1 LFILGA
7 QMAHRRGESRTQAA
21 LFPVMLD
28 DLVAPDALVRVIDAW
43 IGSLNLTTLGFS
55 KTQPQR
61 MGRPPYDPA
70 DLLKLYVCGYLNGV
84 RSSRAL
90 ERECHRNVEVMW
102 LLGRLAPDHKTIAE
116 FRRENSAALV
126 AVSASFVQFA
136 RQARLIQGEL
146 VAIDGS
152 KIRAVA
158 SKKALARKI
167 DLQRTQQAISEEIAN
182 YLSRLDNA
190 DQDESGETTDRK
202 AVQAALTRLQQ
213 RQAEIHDEIERM
225 DGSESTL
232 SVQGESQARAM
243 KSLHGAPGYNLQ
255 TAVDAHS
262 HLIVHHEVC
271 NDTSDIKQLA
281 PMAQTTT
288 QVLDAMPTVLADA
301 GYANADHLQLL
312 EQAGQKA
319 FVATLESGNPRGK
332 GQYYRLEAFTYDRE
346 RDCYVCPA
354 NELLQRRQVLR
365 KEKTVVYAA
374 PAERCRACALKPQCT
389 GAQQRFVSRLLN
401 ADAVEANARR
411 VAQQP
416 EMMKLRR
423 RTVEHPFGTI
433 KHEILRNARLLMRG
447 LKGAKGELSLA
458 VLAYNLKR
466 LTNWKGTGWTLAAI
480 RA

>member
-1 LFILGA
+1 
-7 QMAHRRGESRTQAA
+7 MAHRRGESRTQAA

-28 DLVAPDALVRVIDAW
+28 DLVAPDAVVRVVDAW
-43 IGSLNLTTLGFS
+43 IGTLNLTRMGFL
-55 KTQPQR
+55 KTQAQR

-116 FRRENSAALV
+116 FRRQNSAALI
-126 AVSASFVQFA
+126 AVSAAFVQFA
-136 RQARLIQGEL
+136 RAERLIQGEL

-158 SKKALARKI
+158 SKKALRRKV
-167 DLQRTQQAISEEIAN
+167 DLQRTQEAITEEITG
-182 YLSRLDNA
+182 YLVRLDSA
-190 DQDESGETTDRK
+190 DQNENGEAINYS
-202 AVQAALTRLQQ
+202 AVQAALTRLKR
-213 RQAEIHDEIERM
+213 RQGELNGEIERLES
-225 DGSESTL
+225 GRSTL
-232 SVQGESQARAM
+232 SVQGEPEARAM

-271 NDTSDIKQLA
+271 NEGSDIGQLA
-281 PMAQTTT
+281 PMAQGATR
-288 QVLDAMPTVLADA
+288 VLEAAPTVVADA
-301 GYANADHLQLL
+301 GYANGEHLQLL
-312 EQAGQKA
+312 ADVGQTA
-319 FVATLESGNPRGK
+319 YVATREHANNQGEGD
-332 GQYYRLEAFTYDRE
+332 YYQATAFRYDRE
-346 RDCYVCPA
+346 GDFYVCPA
-354 NELLQRRQVLR
+354 NALLRRKQTMR
-365 KEKTVVYAA
+365 KENCMVYAA
-374 PAERCRACALKPQCT
+374 PAENCASCTLKPQCT
-389 GAQQRFVSRLLN
+389 GAKQRFVRRLFY
-401 ADAVEANARR
+401 AATVEANASR
-411 VAQQP
+411 VAAQP

-466 LTNWKGTGWTLAAI
+466 LTNWKGTHWVLTAV

>member
-1 LFILGA
+1 
-7 QMAHRRGESRTQAA
+7 MAHRRGESRTQAA

-28 DLVAPDALVRVIDAW
+28 ELVSPDALVRVVDAW
-43 IGSLNLTTLGFS
+43 IQSLDLTRMGFS
-55 KTQPQR
+55 KTQAQV

-116 FRRENSAALV
+116 FRRQNSSALV
-126 AVSASFVQFA
+126 AVSAAFIQFA
-136 RQARLIQGEL
+136 RQARLIQGAL

-158 SKKALARKI
+158 SKKALGRKV
-167 DLQRTQQAISEEIAN
+167 DLQRSHQAITEEVTD
-182 YLSRLDNA
+182 YLSRLEKA
-190 DQDESGETTDRK
+190 DQDEGGEATNRS

-213 RQAEIHDEIERM
+213 RQGELHDEIERM
-225 DGSESTL
+225 ENSRSTL
-232 SVQGESQARAM
+232 SVQGEPQARSM

-271 NDTSDIKQLA
+271 NDTSDSGQLA
-281 PMAQTTT
+281 PMAQATA
-288 QVLDAMPTVLADA
+288 QVLKATPIVVADA
-301 GYANADHLQLL
+301 GYANADHLQQLA
-312 EQAGQKA
+312 EAGQTA
-319 FVATLESGNPRGK
+319 FVATLESGNPKGK
-332 GQYYRLEAFTYDRE
+332 GEYYRLAAFTYDRE
-346 RDCYVCPA
+346 RDCYICPA
-354 NELLQRRQVLR
+354 NELLRRKQVMR
-365 KEKTVVYAA
+365 NEKCVNYAA
-374 PAERCRACALKPQCT
+374 PAARSASCTLKPRCT
-389 GAQQRFVSRLLN
+389 GAKQWSVSRLLN

-411 VAQQP
+411 VAEQP

-447 LKGAKGELSLA
+447 WREQKES
-458 VLAYNLKR
+458 
-466 LTNWKGTGWTLAAI
+466 
-480 RA
+480 

>member
-1 LFILGA
+1 MGE

-28 DLVAPDALVRVIDAW
+28 DLVGPDALVRVIDAW
-43 IGSLNLTTLGFS
+43 IGSLDLGTLGFS
-55 KTQPQR
+55 KTQAQR

-158 SKKALARKI
+158 SKKAVARKV

-213 RQAEIHDEIERM
+213 RQAGIDDEIERM
-225 DGSESTL
+225 EGSDSTL
-232 SVQGESQARAM
+232 SVQGEPQARAM

-271 NDTSDIKQLA
+271 NDTSDAKQLA
-281 PMAQTTT
+281 PMAQATT
-288 QVLDAMPTVLADA
+288 QVLDATPTVVADA

-319 FVATLESGNPRGK
+319 FVATLESGNPRGE
-332 GQYYRLEAFTYDRE
+332 YFRLAAFTYDRE

-354 NELLQRRQVLR
+354 NELMQRRQILH
-365 KEKTVVYAA
+365 KKKTVVYAA
-374 PAERCRACALKPQCT
+374 PAERCRDCALKPQCT

-411 VAQQP
+411 IAEHP

-447 LKGAKGELSLA
+447 LSGAKGELSLA

-466 LTNWKGTGWTLAAI
+466 LTNWKGARWTMAAI

>member
-1 LFILGA
+1 MGA
-7 QMAHRRGESRTQAA
+7 QMAHRRGEGRTQSA

-28 DLVAPDALVRVIDAW
+28 DLVGPDALVRVIDAW
-43 IGSLNLTTLGFS
+43 IGSLNLTALGFS
-55 KTQPQR
+55 KTLAQR

-102 LLGRLAPDHKTIAE
+102 LLGRLAPDHKTIAD
-116 FRRENSAALV
+116 FRRENSAA
-126 AVSASFVQFA
+126 FVQFA
-136 RQARLIQGEL
+136 RQARLIRGEL

-158 SKKALARKI
+158 SKKALTRKV
-167 DLQRTQQAISEEIAN
+167 DLQRTQQAITEEITG

-190 DQDESGETTDRK
+190 DQHESGEATDRK

-213 RQAEIHDEIERM
+213 RQAEIHHEIERM
-225 DGSESTL
+225 ESSESTL
-232 SVQGESQARAM
+232 SVQGEPQARAM

-262 HLIVHHEVC
+262 HLIVHHDVC

-281 PMAQTTT
+281 PMANAAT
-288 QVLDAMPTVLADA
+288 QVLDTTPTVLADA

-332 GQYYRLEAFTYDRE
+332 GQYYRLEAFTYDRQ

-354 NELLQRRQVLR
+354 SELMQRRQVLR

-374 PAERCRACALKPQCT
+374 PVERCRACVLKPQCT
-389 GAQQRFVSRLLN
+389 SAQQRFVSRLLN

-411 VAQQP
+411 VALQP

-447 LKGAKGELSLA
+447 LSGAKGELSLA

-466 LTNWKGTGWTLAAI
+466 MTNWKGTGWTLAAI

>member
-1 LFILGA
+1 
-7 QMAHRRGESRTQAA
+7 MAHRRGESRTQAA

-28 DLVAPDALVRVIDAW
+28 DLVAPDALVRVVDAW
-43 IGSLNLTTLGFS
+43 IGTLNLTSMGFS

-90 ERECHRNVEVMW
+90 ERECRRNVEVMW

-116 FRRENSAALV
+116 FRRQNSAALV
-126 AVSASFVQFA
+126 AVSAAFVQFA
-136 RQARLIQGEL
+136 RAERLIQGEL

-158 SKKALARKI
+158 SKKALRRKI
-167 DLQRTQQAISEEIAN
+167 DLQRTQEAITEEIIG
-182 YLSRLDNA
+182 YLARLDSA
-190 DQDESGETTDRK
+190 DQNENGEATNHS
-202 AVQAALTRLQQ
+202 AVQGALTRLQQ
-213 RQAEIHDEIERM
+213 RQSELNGEIERLES
-225 DGSESTL
+225 GRSTL
-232 SVQGESQARAM
+232 SVQGETEARAM

-271 NDTSDIKQLA
+271 NEGSDIGQLA
-281 PMAQTTT
+281 PMAQGATR
-288 QVLDAMPTVLADA
+288 VLEAIPTIVADA
-301 GYANADHLQLL
+301 GYANAEHLQSLAD
-312 EQAGQKA
+312 AGQTA
-319 FVATLESGNPRGK
+319 YVATREHANNQGEGN
-332 GQYYRLEAFTYDRE
+332 YYQATAFSYDRE
-346 RDCYVCPA
+346 SDCYVCPA
-354 NELLQRRQVLR
+354 NVLLRRKQTMR
-365 KEKTVVYAA
+365 KENCMVYAA
-374 PAERCRACALKPQCT
+374 PAKSCVTCTLKPQCT
-389 GAQQRFVSRLLN
+389 GAKQRFVRRLFN
-401 ADAVEANARR
+401 ADTVEANARR
-411 VAQQP
+411 VAAQP

-466 LTNWKGTGWTLAAI
+466 LTNWKGTSWALTAV

>member
-1 LFILGA
+1 
-7 QMAHRRGESRTQAA
+7 MAHRRGESRTQAA

-28 DLVAPDALVRVIDAW
+28 DLVGPDALVRVIDAW
-43 IGSLNLTTLGFS
+43 IGRLNLTALGFS
-55 KTQPQR
+55 KTQAQR

-70 DLLKLYVCGYLNGV
+70 DLLKLYVCGYLNVV

-116 FRRENSAALV
+116 FRRENSAGLV

-158 SKKALARKI
+158 SKKALARKV
-167 DLQRTQQAISEEIAN
+167 DLQRTQQAIAEEIAG
-182 YLSRLDNA
+182 YLSRLDNT
-190 DQDESGETTDRK
+190 DQDEIGETTDRK

-213 RQAEIHDEIERM
+213 RQTEIHGEIDRM

-232 SVQGESQARAM
+232 SVQGEPQARAM

-281 PMAQTTT
+281 PMAQATT
-288 QVLDAMPTVLADA
+288 QVLDAVPAVVADA

-312 EQAGQKA
+312 DQAGQKA

-332 GQYYRLEAFTYDRE
+332 GQYYRLETFSYDRE
-346 RDCYVCPA
+346 RDCYICPA

-374 PAERCRACALKPQCT
+374 PAERCRVCILKPQCT
-389 GAQQRFVSRLLN
+389 GAKQRFVSRLLN

-447 LKGAKGELSLA
+447 LSGAKGELSLA

-466 LTNWKGTGWTLAAI
+466 VTNWKGAGWALAAI

>member
-1 LFILGA
+1 
-7 QMAHRRGESRTQAA
+7 M
-21 LFPVMLD
+21 MLD

-43 IGSLNLTTLGFS
+43 IGSLDLMALGFS
-55 KTQPQR
+55 KTQAQR

-102 LLGRLAPDHKTIAE
+102 LLGRLAPDHKTIAD

-158 SKKALARKI
+158 SKKALARKV
-167 DLQRTQQAISEEIAN
+167 DLQRTREAINEEITR

-190 DQDESGETTDRK
+190 DQNESGEAKDRK

-213 RQAEIHDEIERM
+213 RQEEIHHEIERM
-225 DGSESTL
+225 ESSESTL
-232 SVQGESQARAM
+232 SVQGEPQARAM

-255 TAVDAHS
+255 AAVDAHS

-271 NDTSDIKQLA
+271 NDTSDIRQLA
-281 PMAQTTT
+281 PMAHATM
-288 QVLDAMPTVLADA
+288 QVLDATPTVLADA
-301 GYANADHLQLL
+301 GYANADHLHLL

-319 FVATLESGNPRGK
+319 FVATLESGNPRGN

-354 NELLQRRQVLR
+354 NELMQRRQVLR
-365 KEKTVVYAA
+365 REKTVVYAA
-374 PAERCRACALKPQCT
+374 PVERCKACALKPQCT
-389 GAQQRFVSRLLN
+389 GSRQRFVSRLLN

-411 VAQQP
+411 VTQQP

-447 LKGAKGELSLA
+447 LSGARGELSLA

-480 RA
+480 KA

>member
-1 LFILGA
+1 
-7 QMAHRRGESRTQAA
+7 MAHRRCESRTQAA

-28 DLVAPDALVRVIDAW
+28 ELVPADALVRVIDAW
-43 IGSLNLTTLGFS
+43 IGRLDITKMGFS
-55 KTQPQR
+55 KAQAQR

-70 DLLKLYVCGYLNGV
+70 DLLKLYVCGYLNGA

-116 FRRENSAALV
+116 FRRQNSAALV
-126 AVSASFVQFA
+126 AVSVAFVQFS
-136 RQARLIQGEL
+136 RQQRLIQGEL

-158 SKKALARKI
+158 SKKALQRKV
-167 DLQRTQQAISEEIAN
+167 DLLRTREAITDEIN
-182 YLSRLDNA
+182 GYLARLDNA
-190 DQDESGETTDRK
+190 DQDENCEVAERG

-213 RQAEIHDEIERM
+213 RQSEVNDEIERLK
-225 DGSESTL
+225 DSRSTL
-232 SVQGESQARAM
+232 SVGGEPEARAM

-255 TAVDAHS
+255 TVVDAHS

-271 NDTSDIKQLA
+271 NDASDINQLA
-281 PMAQTTT
+281 PMAQGAA
-288 QVLDAMPTVLADA
+288 QVLETLPTVVADA
-301 GYANADHLQLL
+301 GYANSEHLQQLAD
-312 EQAGQKA
+312 AGQTA
-319 FVATLESGNPRGK
+319 YVATLEKYNNQGTGE
-332 GQYYRLEAFTYDRE
+332 YYRLTAFTYDRE
-346 RDCYVCPA
+346 HDCYVCPA
-354 NELLQRRQVLR
+354 NELLRRKQTMR
-365 KEKTVVYAA
+365 KENCVVYAA
-374 PAERCRACALKPQCT
+374 PAESCAGCSLKPQCT
-389 GAQQRFVSRLLN
+389 GAKQRFVRRLVGT
-401 ADAVEANARR
+401 DAVEANARR
-411 VAQQP
+411 LAEHP

-447 LKGAKGELSLA
+447 LKGARGELGLA

-466 LTNWKGTGWTLAAI
+466 LTNWKGTSWALAAV